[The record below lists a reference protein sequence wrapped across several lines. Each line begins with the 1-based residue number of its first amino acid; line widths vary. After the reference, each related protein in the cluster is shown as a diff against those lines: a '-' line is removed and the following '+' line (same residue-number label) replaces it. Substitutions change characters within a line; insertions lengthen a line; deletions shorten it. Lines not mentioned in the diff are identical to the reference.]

1 MIIQCGAT
9 RMDRTRLTGR
19 LALSPTCS
27 PDESKSKPFVKADR
41 GNVRL
46 TLNALFTLILTAMAA
61 EIPREDAPHVPVMLA
76 EVLEALKPHDGGTY
90 VDGTF
95 GAGGYTRAILDT
107 AAREVIAID
116 RDPSAIRAG
125 ERLVSHYDGRLTLIL
140 GRFADMEQLLEQSGV
155 SAVDGVVLDIG
166 VSSMQIDEAARGF
179 SFLRDGPLDMRMAQ
193 SGPSAADAV
202 NSLPQDVL
210 ANIIYI
216 FGEEPKSRAI
226 AKAIVAARAEAPI
239 TTTHGL
245 VRAIERATGR
255 PRPDRI
261 HPATRTFQALRIHV
275 NGELDELV
283 EALHA
288 AEGLLKPGGRLVV
301 VTFHSLEDRIV
312 KRFFASR
319 GGKLPS
325 ASRHLPD
332 IVKGSEPSFELPFK
346 GHLGASGAEAAR
358 NPRARSAKL
367 RAGIRTSAPA
377 MPPIADEIGLSLP
390 PHSSHGT
397 RH

>member
-1 MIIQCGAT
+1 
-9 RMDRTRLTGR
+9 
-19 LALSPTCS
+19 
-27 PDESKSKPFVKADR
+27 
-41 GNVRL
+41 
-46 TLNALFTLILTAMAA
+46 MAA
-61 EIPREDAPHVPVMLA
+61 RETIHPPHVPVMLA
-76 EVLEALKPHDGGTY
+76 EVLSALSPRDGAVY

-95 GAGGYTRAILDT
+95 GAGGYTRAIL
-107 AAREVIAID
+107 AAANCKVIAID

-125 ERLVSHYDGRLTLIL
+125 QAVVNEVSPRLSLRE
-140 GRFADMEQLLEQSGV
+140 GRFADMEALVAGERI
-155 SAVDGVVLDIG
+155 DGIVLDIG
-166 VSSMQIDEAARGF
+166 VSSMQIDEAERGF

-193 SGPSAADAV
+193 SGTSAADAV
-202 NSLPQDVL
+202 NTLPQEML
-210 ANIIYI
+210 SNIIYV

-226 AKAIVAARAEAPI
+226 ARAIVEARKDAPI
-239 TTTHGL
+239 TTTQGL
-245 VRAIERATGR
+245 VKAIERATGR
-255 PRPDRI
+255 PRPDKI

-288 AEGLLKPGGRLVV
+288 AERMLPEGGRLVV

-325 ASRHLPD
+325 GSRHLPD
-332 IVKGSEPSFELPFK
+332 AVKGPAPSFDLPFK
-346 GHLGASGAEAAR
+346 GHLGATEEEARA

-367 RAGIRTSAPA
+367 RAGIRTAAPP
-377 MPPIADEIGLSLP
+377 MPAIADEIGLSVQ
-390 PHSSHGT
+390 GT

>member
-1 MIIQCGAT
+1 
-9 RMDRTRLTGR
+9 
-19 LALSPTCS
+19 
-27 PDESKSKPFVKADR
+27 
-41 GNVRL
+41 
-46 TLNALFTLILTAMAA
+46 MAA
-61 EIPREDAPHVPVMLA
+61 AHIAHASAHVPVMLA
-76 EVLEALKPHDGGTY
+76 DVLDALQPHDGGTY

-95 GAGGYTRAILDT
+95 GAGGYTRAILQR
-107 AAREVIAID
+107 AATRVIAID
-116 RDPSAIRAG
+116 RDPSAIRNGQALLEAHG
-125 ERLVSHYDGRLTLIL
+125 GRLTLCE
-140 GRFADMEQLLEQSGV
+140 GRFADMEMLVGET
-155 SAVDGVVLDIG
+155 AVDGVVLDIG

-193 SGPSAADAV
+193 QGASAADVV
-202 NSLPQDVL
+202 NSLTPETL
-210 ANIIYI
+210 SNIIYVY
-216 FGEEPKSRAI
+216 GEEPRARAI
-226 AKAIVAARAEAPI
+226 ARAIVAAREDAPI
-239 TTTHGL
+239 TTTFGL
-245 VRAIERATGR
+245 VKAIERATGR

-288 AEGLLKPGGRLVV
+288 AERMLQEGGRLVA

-325 ASRHLPD
+325 GSRHLPD
-332 IVKGSEPSFELPFK
+332 AVKGPEPSFELPVR
-346 GHLGASGAEAAR
+346 GHIGAGDEEVAT

-367 RAGIRTSAPA
+367 RFGIRTAAPA
-377 MPPIADEIGLSLP
+377 MAPISDQIGVSLP
-390 PHSSHGT
+390 QGT

>member
-1 MIIQCGAT
+1 
-9 RMDRTRLTGR
+9 
-19 LALSPTCS
+19 
-27 PDESKSKPFVKADR
+27 
-41 GNVRL
+41 
-46 TLNALFTLILTAMAA
+46 MAA
-61 EIPREDAPHVPVMLA
+61 AQPANAPAHVPVMLA
-76 EVLEALKPHDGGTY
+76 EVLDALQPRDRGLY

-95 GAGGYTRAILDT
+95 GAGGYTRAILDVAET
-107 AAREVIAID
+107 RVIAID
-116 RDPSAIRAG
+116 RDPSAIAAG
-125 ERLVSHYDGRLTLIL
+125 HAMVERYAGRLTLRQ
-140 GRFADMEQLLEQSGV
+140 GRFADMEELVPEP
-155 SAVDGVVLDIG
+155 ADGVVLDIG
-166 VSSMQIDEAARGF
+166 VSSMQLDEAERGF

-193 SGPSAADAV
+193 QGASAADAV
-202 NSLPQDVL
+202 NTLPQEQL
-210 ANIIYI
+210 SNIIYV
-216 FGEEPKSRAI
+216 FGEEPKARAI
-226 AKAIVAARAEAPI
+226 ARAIVAARAEAPI
-239 TTTHGL
+239 TTTLAL

-255 PRPDRI
+255 PRPDKI

-288 AEGLLKPGGRLVV
+288 AERLLKPGGRLVV

-332 IVKGSEPSFELPFK
+332 REQGPEPSFELPFK
-346 GHLGASGAEAAR
+346 GHVGASDEEAAR

-367 RAGIRTSAPA
+367 RAGIRTTAPP
-377 MPPIADEIGLSLP
+377 MPPIIDEIGLTVP
-390 PHSSHGT
+390 RGT